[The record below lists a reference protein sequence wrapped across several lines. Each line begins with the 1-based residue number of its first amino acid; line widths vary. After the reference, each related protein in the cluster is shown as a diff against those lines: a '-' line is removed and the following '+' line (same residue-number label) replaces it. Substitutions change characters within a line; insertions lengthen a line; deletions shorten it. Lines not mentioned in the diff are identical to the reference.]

1 MDFTHY
7 SDQCMQAA
15 ADLVN
20 TRGHPSGNEYMATPE
35 EAERFLRD
43 HHFSGVGTVTE
54 EDLAELHRARARL
67 EEVFYAPDEA
77 TAARLVNDLLRE
89 YEVQPHLTDH
99 DGRWHFHYTP
109 DDTPV
114 GRRVATDV
122 TMGLAALIAEFGF
135 ERLGIC
141 AAHDCGDVF
150 VDMSR
155 NKSRRYCND
164 VCSSRTNV
172 AAYRARVRGKTG
184 SPVVSVGGV
193 SQVRR

>member
-1 MDFTHY
+1 VDFTHY
-7 SDQCMQAA
+7 SDECIQAA

-20 TRGHPSGNEYMATPE
+20 TRGHPSGNEYMGTAE
-35 EAERFLRD
+35 QAERFLRD
-43 HHFSGVGTVTE
+43 HKFSEVGRVGE
-54 EDLAELHRARARL
+54 EDLAELHWARDRL
-67 EEVFYAPDEA
+67 EEVFYAPDED
-77 TAARLVNDLLRE
+77 TAARLINDLLRD
-89 YEVQPHLTDH
+89 YEVKPHLTDH
-99 DGRWHFHYTP
+99 DGRWHFHYAP
-109 DDTPV
+109 SDAPL

-141 AAHDCGDVF
+141 GADNCGDVF

-172 AAYRARVRGKTG
+172 AAYRARIKSKT
-184 SPVVSVGGV
+184 S
-193 SQVRR
+193 

>member
-20 TRGHPSGNEYMATPE
+20 TRGHPSGNEHMGTPE
-35 EAERFLRD
+35 LAEKFLLEHD
-43 HHFSGVGTVTE
+43 FSAVAKVMEG
-54 EDLAELHRARARL
+54 DLAELHEVRDRL
-67 EEVFYAPDEA
+67 EDVFYAPDERTA
-77 TAARLVNDLLRE
+77 TALINELLER
-89 YEVQPHLTDH
+89 YEVKPYLTDH
-99 DGRWHFHYTP
+99 DGRWHFHYAP
-109 DDTPV
+109 EDAPL

-122 TMGLAALIAEFGF
+122 VVGLAALIAEYGF
-135 ERLGIC
+135 ERFGIC
-141 AAHDCGDVF
+141 AADNCGDVY

-172 AAYRARVRGKTG
+172 AAYRARARART
-184 SPVVSVGGV
+184 S
-193 SQVRR
+193 

>member
-20 TRGHPSGNEYMATPE
+20 TRGHPSGNEYMGTPE
-35 EAERFLRD
+35 LAKEFLRAHD
-43 HHFSGVGTVTE
+43 FSGITRVGD
-54 EDLAELHRARARL
+54 EDLAELHAVRDRL
-67 EEVFYAPDEA
+67 EEVFYAPNEQTA
-77 TAARLVNDLLRE
+77 TGLVNDLLEE
-89 YEVQPHLTDH
+89 YEVRPYLTDH
-99 DGRWHFHYTP
+99 DGRWHFHYAP
-109 DDTPV
+109 EDTAV

-122 TMGLAALIAEFGF
+122 VMGVAALIADFGF
-135 ERLGIC
+135 DRFGVC
-141 AAHDCGDVF
+141 AADDCADVF

-172 AAYRARVRGKTG
+172 AAYRARAKAQT
-184 SPVVSVGGV
+184 S
-193 SQVRR
+193 